1 MIKTVLKIDGM
12 MCGMCESHMNDVVR
26 KSCSPKK
33 VNSSAKS
40 GETVVI
46 SEAPLDI
53 PYLKQQIKDI
63 GYELVSYTS
72 EPYEKKGFFHFGR
85 EADFMPFLLQFV
97 RRKKAPFQKFISFW
111 KSASETVFSIFY
123 L

>member
-12 MCGMCESHMNDVVR
+12 MCGMCESHM
-26 KSCSPKK
+26 SCSPKK
-33 VNSSAKS
+33 VNSSAKN

-53 PYLKQQIKDI
+53 PYLKQQIKNT

-85 EADFMPFLLQFV
+85 
-97 RRKKAPFQKFISFW
+97 
-111 KSASETVFSIFY
+111 
-123 L
+123 

>member
-1 MIKTVLKIDGM
+1 M

-85 EADFMPFLLQFV
+85 
-97 RRKKAPFQKFISFW
+97 
-111 KSASETVFSIFY
+111 
-123 L
+123 

>member
-1 MIKTVLKIDGM
+1 MIIIIIFYQLIDISFHPRYILDKMIETIVKVDGM

-33 VNSSAKS
+33 VNSSAKN

-85 EADFMPFLLQFV
+85 
-97 RRKKAPFQKFISFW
+97 
-111 KSASETVFSIFY
+111 
-123 L
+123 

>member
-1 MIKTVLKIDGM
+1 MLLTFRWWRKCFFFYRLVLQK
-12 MCGMCESHMNDVVR
+12 NDFKC

-33 VNSSAKS
+33 VNSSAKN

-85 EADFMPFLLQFV
+85 
-97 RRKKAPFQKFISFW
+97 
-111 KSASETVFSIFY
+111 
-123 L
+123 

>member
-33 VNSSAKS
+33 VNSSAKN

-46 SEAPLDI
+46 SEAAAR
-53 PYLKQQIKDI
+53 YS
-63 GYELVSYTS
+63 V
-72 EPYEKKGFFHFGR
+72 
-85 EADFMPFLLQFV
+85 
-97 RRKKAPFQKFISFW
+97 
-111 KSASETVFSIFY
+111 SETADQGHRI
-123 L
+123 

>member
-33 VNSSAKS
+33 VNSSAKN

-46 SEAPLDI
+46 SEAAAR
-53 PYLKQQIKDI
+53 YS
-63 GYELVSYTS
+63 VS
-72 EPYEKKGFFHFGR
+72 
-85 EADFMPFLLQFV
+85 EAADQGH
-97 RRKKAPFQKFISFW
+97 RI
-111 KSASETVFSIFY
+111 
-123 L
+123 

>member
-33 VNSSAKS
+33 VNSSAKN

-53 PYLKQQIKDI
+53 PYLKQQIN
-63 GYELVSYTS
+63 
-72 EPYEKKGFFHFGR
+72 PHFLYNTL
-85 EADFMPFLLQFV
+85 DN
-97 RRKKAPFQKFISFW
+97 I
-111 KSASETVFSIFY
+111 
-123 L
+123 

>member
-1 MIKTVLKIDGM
+1 MVETILKVNGM
-12 MCGMCESHMNDVVR
+12 MCGMCESHINDVVRKNAEVNKVVR

-33 VNSSAKS
+33 VNSSAKN

-72 EPYEKKGFFHFGR
+72 EPYEKKGFFS
-85 EADFMPFLLQFV
+85 FL
-97 RRKKAPFQKFISFW
+97 KK
-111 KSASETVFSIFY
+111 
-123 L
+123 

>member
-33 VNSSAKS
+33 VNSSAKN

-46 SEAPLDI
+46 SEAAARYSVP
-53 PYLKQQIKDI
+53 
-63 GYELVSYTS
+63 ET
-72 EPYEKKGFFHFGR
+72 
-85 EADFMPFLLQFV
+85 ADQGH
-97 RRKKAPFQKFISFW
+97 RI
-111 KSASETVFSIFY
+111 
-123 L
+123 

>member
-1 MIKTVLKIDGM
+1 MSEPSNGAWPFQEIPEEEGLD
-12 MCGMCESHMNDVVR
+12 
-26 KSCSPKK
+26 
-33 VNSSAKS
+33 
-40 GETVVI
+40 I

-85 EADFMPFLLQFV
+85 
-97 RRKKAPFQKFISFW
+97 
-111 KSASETVFSIFY
+111 
-123 L
+123 

>member
-33 VNSSAKS
+33 VNSSAKN

-63 GYELVSYTS
+63 GYDLFLQVLLPWELQQ
-72 EPYEKKGFFHFGR
+72 R
-85 EADFMPFLLQFV
+85 LPFLQ
-97 RRKKAPFQKFISFW
+97 RRHQQVPPLLR
-111 KSASETVFSIFY
+111 ELLLY
-123 L
+123 LLREHSHD